1 MFGWTLLI
9 AAVIGLVLAVKLVVR
24 TVQGSR
30 GPVRTGRERQD
41 RGGQERGGQEQGGK
55 TVNYYANT
63 RHRQRDN
70 WFQFQYKKVGNVW
83 RIYILRMPSLAG
95 RDGNL
100 HLTHRHSGGGRYW
113 ICYDPEPR
121 TLKDAYAI
129 TRAWADRELE
139 YITTGTPFENQR
151 W

>member
-9 AAVIGLVLAVKLVVR
+9 AAVIGFALAVKLVVR
-24 TVQGSR
+24 TVQGAR
-30 GPVRTGRERQD
+30 GPARPG
-41 RGGQERGGQEQGGK
+41 RGGQEQGGK
-55 TVNYYANT
+55 VFHYYANT
-63 RHRQRDN
+63 RHHQRDN
-70 WFQFQYKKVGNVW
+70 WFQFQIKKVGTVW

-95 RDGNL
+95 RSGNL
-100 HLTHRHSGGGRYW
+100 HLTHRHTDGSRYW

-121 TLKDAYAI
+121 TLQDAYAI

-139 YITTGTPFENQR
+139 YITTGKHFENQR